1 MFLSKKK
8 WVEAR
13 IIDYEVHLNKF
24 VKVANEIRD
33 FKTEMARMIDIIV
46 LAIGEEKID
55 IFIDRGS
62 DIVSSTSRQAIQV
75 QGGRNAY
82 LIKTDYTTDREFK
95 KTLLDDKNAIDVR
108 GKSNRLERAIEIV
121 ETDNDYLIIYTK

>member
-8 WVEAR
+8 WLEAR
-13 IIDYEVHLNKF
+13 IIDYEIYLNKF

-62 DIVSSTSRQAIQV
+62 DIVSSTSRWAIEV
-75 QGGRNAY
+75 QGGRHAY
-82 LIKTDYTTDREFK
+82 LIKTDCTTDREFK

-121 ETDNDYLIIYTK
+121 EIDNDYLIIYTK

>member
-13 IIDYEVHLNKF
+13 IIDDERYLNSF
-24 VKVANEIRD
+24 VKVVNEIRY

-46 LAIGEEKID
+46 SAIGEEKID

-62 DIVSSTSRQAIQV
+62 DIVSSTSRQAIEV
-75 QGGRNAY
+75 QGDRNAY

-95 KTLLDDKNAIDVR
+95 KTLLDDKNAIGVR
-108 GKSNRLERAIEIV
+108 GKSNSLERAIEIV
-121 ETDNDYLIIYTK
+121 EIDNDYLIIYTK

>member
-8 WVEAR
+8 WLEAR
-13 IIDYEVHLNKF
+13 IIDNERHLNNF
-24 VKVANEIRD
+24 AEVVHEIRY

-62 DIVSSTSRQAIQV
+62 DIVSSTSRWAIGV
-75 QGGRNAY
+75 HGDRKAY

-108 GKSNRLERAIEIV
+108 GKSNSLERATEIV
-121 ETDNDYLIIYTK
+121 EIDNDYLIIYTK

>member
-8 WVEAR
+8 WLEAR
-13 IIDYEVHLNKF
+13 IVDNERHLNNF
-24 VKVANEIRD
+24 VEVVYEIRY

-46 LAIGEEKID
+46 SAIGEEKID

-62 DIVSSTSRQAIQV
+62 DIVSSTSRQAIEV
-75 QGGRNAY
+75 QGDRNAY

-95 KTLLDDKNAIDVR
+95 KTLLDDKNAIGVR
-108 GKSNRLERAIEIV
+108 GKSNSLERAIEIV
-121 ETDNDYLIIYTK
+121 EIDNDYLIIYTK

>member
-8 WVEAR
+8 WLEAR
-13 IIDYEVHLNKF
+13 AIDDERYLNNL
-24 VKVANEIRD
+24 VKVVNEIRD

-46 LAIGEEKID
+46 LTIDKKKID

-62 DIVSSTSRQAIQV
+62 DIVSSTSRWAIEV
-75 QGGRNAY
+75 YGDRHAY
-82 LIKTDYTTDREFK
+82 LIKTDCTTDREFK

-121 ETDNDYLIIYTK
+121 EIDNDYLIIYTK

>member
-8 WVEAR
+8 WLEAR
-13 IIDYEVHLNKF
+13 IIDDERHLNNF
-24 VKVANEIRD
+24 VKVVNEIRD

-62 DIVSSTSRQAIQV
+62 DIVSSTSRQAIEV

-121 ETDNDYLIIYTK
+121 EIDNDYLIIYTK